1 MNMPAIQLTP
11 AQRKVQRVAAHHLDP
26 VVAIGQDGLTAAVRK
41 EADAALKAHGL
52 IKVRVFSDDRAARDA
67 VFQELADT
75 LSAAPI
81 QHIGKLLVL
90 WRPVPPKE
98 KADRDERMPGSRVVK
113 ILKFSKSGNHR
124 PQVKKLTVHG
134 NQRVTA
140 GGMVKRAKKR
150 VGSLK
155 KSAANQT

>member
-1 MNMPAIQLTP
+1 MPAIELSP
-11 AQRKVQRVAAHHLDP
+11 AQRKVHRAEAHHLQP
-26 VVAIGQDGLTAAVRK
+26 VVAIGAEGLTAAVRQ

-52 IKVRVFSDDRAARDA
+52 IKVRMFSDDRLARDA
-67 VFQELADT
+67 VFTELAET
-75 LSAAPI
+75 LGAAPV

-90 WRPVPPKE
+90 WRPIPPIE
-98 KADRDERMPGSRVVK
+98 SDAGETRGGGSRVVK

-140 GGMVKRAKKR
+140 GGMIKRAKKR
-150 VGSLK
+150 LTSLK
-155 KSAANQT
+155 KNAGQT

>member
-1 MNMPAIQLTP
+1 MPAIELSP
-11 AQRKVQRVAAHHLDP
+11 AQRKIHRAEAHHLQP
-26 VVAIGQDGLTAAVRK
+26 VVAIGADGLTVAVRQ

-52 IKVRVFSDDRAARDA
+52 IKVRVFSDDRLARNA
-67 VFQELADT
+67 VFNDLAET
-75 LSAAPI
+75 LGAAAI

-90 WRPVPPKE
+90 WRPIPPKE
-98 KADRDERMPGSRVVK
+98 SEGSETRGGGSRVVK

-140 GGMVKRAKKR
+140 GGMIKRAKKR
-150 VGSLK
+150 VISLK
-155 KSAANQT
+155 KSAGQT